1 MKSLLLILILTG
13 AFSLSV
19 FGEEKIRDKEN
30 KIENTQATTEEVKKV
45 EEEEKKDLSQTFT
58 AAFGM
63 DEDSEN
69 SLSSGMAGVSA
80 TSVNHVVTPFT
91 PHMPK

>member
-1 MKSLLLILILTG
+1 MKNLLLILALTG

-19 FGEEKIRDKEN
+19 FGEEEIKNKEDKINE
-30 KIENTQATTEEVKKV
+30 TQTVTEEVKKEV
-45 EEEEKKDLSQTFT
+45 EEGKDLSQTFIS
-58 AAFGM
+58 AFGM
-63 DEDSEN
+63 DENSEN

-80 TSVNHVVTPFT
+80 ASVNHVVTPFT

>member
-1 MKSLLLILILTG
+1 MKKLLLILALTG
-13 AFSLSV
+13 ALSFSV
-19 FGEEKIRDKEN
+19 FGEEEIEDRDS
-30 KIENTQATTEEVKKV
+30 KIEKTQVTAEKVKK
-45 EEEEKKDLSQTFT
+45 EEGEEKDLSQTFVD
-58 AAFGM
+58 AFGM
-63 DEDSEN
+63 DEDSKS

>member
-1 MKSLLLILILTG
+1 MKKLLLILILTG
-13 AFSLSV
+13 AWSLSV
-19 FGEEKIRDKEN
+19 FGEEEIKDREN
-30 KIENTQATTEEVKKV
+30 NIEKTKVATEEIKKV
-45 EEEEKKDLSQTFT
+45 EEKKALSQTFT

-63 DEDSEN
+63 DEDSES

-80 TSVNHVVTPFT
+80 TSVNNVVTPFT

>member
-1 MKSLLLILILTG
+1 MKKLLLILILTG
-13 AFSLSV
+13 VFSPTV
-19 FGEEKIRDKEN
+19 FGKEEIKDREN
-30 KIENTQATTEEVKKV
+30 NIEKTKVATVEIKKV
-45 EEEEKKDLSQTFT
+45 EEKKDLSQTFT

-63 DEDSEN
+63 GEDSEN

-80 TSVNHVVTPFT
+80 ASVNHVVTPFT

>member
-1 MKSLLLILILTG
+1 MKKLLLILILTG
-13 AFSLSV
+13 AWSLSV
-19 FGEEKIRDKEN
+19 FGDEEIRDREN
-30 KIENTQATTEEVKKV
+30 KIEKTKATSEEVKKV
-45 EEEEKKDLSQTFT
+45 EEERKDLSDTFI

-69 SLSSGMAGVSA
+69 SLSTGMAGISA

>member
-1 MKSLLLILILTG
+1 MKKLLLILILTG
-13 AFSLSV
+13 AWSLSV
-19 FGEEKIRDKEN
+19 FGEEEIKDKEN
-30 KIENTQATTEEVKKV
+30 NIEKTQATSEEVQKA
-45 EEEEKKDLSQTFT
+45 EEEKKDLSQTFT

-80 TSVNHVVTPFT
+80 SAVNHVVTPFT